1 MPYNPQVQDIS
12 GQILAQGMRAQSQ
25 GIASGI
31 GAGIQ
36 NFMKMEEERR
46 KTTGAI
52 QGMLAD
58 PYFQQELAKNPTL
71 SAAASKI
78 QSGKANLN
86 DVQQF
91 LGSLTSMQY
100 GRKQQ
105 MDDQRL
111 KMEQETLK
119 MQQENA
125 ITNRAYVQGQLDA
138 IKRKEREA
146 QQRSEAMSRIF
157 GMTAEEKELPADTEG
172 YIEGVMGAEA
182 AGAPVTRR
190 RPLTAA
196 EGMRAFAGTGA
207 TIDEETVRTFGMM
220 AGEEAARGR
229 EAIEREKLVTRA
241 TDAERRLQLAEAKM
255 GMSRDPVI
263 AYYQDMVSQNRMPQ
277 EQADKLIEERVKAL
291 NALKLSTEDKLNMLS
306 GGAGGTGGVAAPG
319 ARSTTRPGGTT
330 GTPAVNRFR

>member
-1 MPYNPQVQDIS
+1 MPYNPQIQDIS

-31 GAGIQ
+31 GTGIQ

-71 SAAASKI
+71 NAAANKI
-78 QSGKANLN
+78 RSGKANLN

-111 KMEQETLK
+111 KMEQETLR

-138 IKRKEREA
+138 IKRKGREA

-157 GMTAEEKELPADTEG
+157 GMTAEEREEMTPETKAYLEE
-172 YIEGVMGAEA
+172 MGLGDA
-182 AGAPVTRR
+182 APVTRR

-196 EGMRAFAGTGA
+196 EGMRAFAATGA
-207 TIDEETVRTFGMM
+207 PIDEETVRTFGMM

-229 EAIEREKLVTRA
+229 EAVEREKILTRA
-241 TDAERRLQLAEAKM
+241 TDAERRAQLAEERAD
-255 GMSRDPVI
+255 MSRDPVI
-263 AYYQDMVSQNRMPQ
+263 AQAEKMLKNKELTPEEARKIIMDRIQFLNTKKDGPF
-277 EQADKLIEERVKAL
+277 EQFA
-291 NALKLSTEDKLNMLS
+291 NAL
-306 GGAGGTGGVAAPG
+306 TGGGLPAPASG
-319 ARSTTRPGGTT
+319 ARSTTQPGGT
-330 GTPAVNRFR
+330 GRPPATTIFR

>member
-1 MPYNPQVQDIS
+1 MPYNPQIQDIS

-71 SAAASKI
+71 NAAANKI

-100 GRKQQ
+100 GRQQQ
-105 MDDQRL
+105 MNDQRL
-111 KMEQETLK
+111 KMEQETLR

-157 GMTAEEKELPADTEG
+157 GMTAEEKEEMTPETKAYLE
-172 YIEGVMGAEA
+172 EMGLGDA
-182 AGAPVTRR
+182 APVTRR

-196 EGMRAFAGTGA
+196 EGVRAFVGTGA
-207 TIDEETVRTFGMM
+207 TLDEETVRTFGMM

-229 EAIEREKLVTRA
+229 EAVEREKILTRA
-241 TDAERRLQLAEAKM
+241 TDAERRAQLAEERAD
-255 GMSRDPVI
+255 MSRDPVI
-263 AYYQDMVSQNRMPQ
+263 AQVEKMLKNKELTP
-277 EQADKLIEERVKAL
+277 EQARKMIEDRIQFL
-291 NALKLSTEDKLNMLS
+291 NTKSENSIDRLTNVL
-306 GGAGGTGGVAAPG
+306 TGGGLPAPVSG
-319 ARSTTRPGGTT
+319 ARSTTQPGGT
-330 GTPAVNRFR
+330 GRPPATNVFR